1 MEDTIHRKAGYVR
14 DAVFGANDGVV
25 TTFAVVAGSAGAV
38 LGFSV
43 VLILGF
49 ANLFADGFSM
59 AAGNYLGVKSGM
71 EYEESSG
78 IKKVGKDYP
87 MAHAGVTFLA
97 FNMAGFVPLI
107 PYVFKMESAFL
118 WSGVFVAIT
127 FFILGVLKS
136 IYTKKNLFVSG
147 LEVFLVGGV
156 ASGVAYAVGYLLH
169 KYVV

>member
-1 MEDTIHRKAGYVR
+1 MESSIHRKAAYLR

-25 TTFAVVAGSAGAV
+25 TTFAVVAGSAGAS
-38 LGFSV
+38 LGTSV

-78 IKKVGKDYP
+78 IKKEDDSP
-87 MAHAGVTFLA
+87 WRHAGVTFVA
-97 FNMAGFVPLI
+97 FNLAGLVPLI
-107 PYVFKMESAFL
+107 PYVLKIQPAFVL
-118 WSGVFVAIT
+118 STIFVAIT
-127 FFILGVLKS
+127 FFCLGVLKS
-136 IYTKKNLFVSG
+136 IYTKKSLIASG
-147 LEVFLVGGV
+147 IEVFLVGTL
-156 ASGVAYAVGYLLH
+156 ASAVAYAIGFLLH